1 MLYIEN
7 IILYSL
13 KQINGERTIY
23 SIYHLLNGKKSS
35 QTIQDAHFFSLK
47 RYFRLVETL
56 TREVFEQF
64 VNRLLEMDM
73 IYSIG
78 DGRFLLT
85 DKGKKQTNLDI
96 PLNFLNGW
104 EYHGLTSLFWER
116 LSLFVQVISNIV
128 YQESQYIPIQKD
140 KDIHKW
146 LKNVIGEMQVPRAE
160 VGKHLYSE
168 MITCLEDGEINPF
181 LIIPRLTG
189 YRQIGLTAL
198 QTAKRLNMELM
209 DYHLEFIN
217 GLHYMIQKI
226 GQNSES
232 FYLLSYLLKHTS
244 QHDSLTLTARK
255 SYELLQQGYT
265 KEQIANIRNLKLS
278 TIEDHLVELALN
290 VKEFSIDDYV
300 DHELQNQIIN
310 VSRQS
315 STKQLKVIRNAL
327 KTVSYF
333 QIRLVL
339 AKRGDR

>member
-1 MLYIEN
+1 MLYLEN

-23 SIYHLLNGKKSS
+23 AIYHLLNGKKSS
-35 QTIQDAHFFSLK
+35 QTIQDVHFFSLK

-56 TREVFEQF
+56 TREGFDQLVHH
-64 VNRLLEMDM
+64 LLEMDM

-85 DKGKKQTNLDI
+85 DKGKQQTNLDI

-104 EYHGLTSLFWER
+104 EYHGLTFLFWER

-128 YQESQYIPIQKD
+128 YRESQYIPIQKD

-146 LKNVIGEMQVPRAE
+146 LKNIIKEIQVPKAE
-160 VGKHLYSE
+160 MGEHLYSE
-168 MITCLEDGEINPF
+168 IIACLDDGEINPF
-181 LIIPRLTG
+181 IIIPRLTG
-189 YRQIGLTAL
+189 YQQIGLTAL
-198 QTAKRLNMELM
+198 QAAKRLNMEWS

-226 GQNSES
+226 GHNKERY
-232 FYLLSYLLKHTS
+232 YLLSFLLKHTP
-244 QHDSLTLTARK
+244 QQDSLTLTARK

-265 KEQIANIRNLKLS
+265 KEQIAKIRTLKLS

-300 DHELQNQIIN
+300 DHELENQIID
-310 VSRQS
+310 VSRQT